1 MKKIMLVL
9 LAGTCCAACNNPAST
24 TGAPSAMPI
33 MGGSVNYA
41 YPKMGNTPVTWEKGD
56 PNNTAIV
63 LSSLK
68 AFENMDGDKA
78 MAAFADSVHWAAD
91 GIDQVYRKDT
101 LAAML
106 KRSFENTKSVKIEM
120 HDYESVVSK
129 DSSQAYVTRW
139 YKQII
144 TDKSGK
150 IDSMSVVEDA
160 KILNGKIVE
169 MDEKSRKYPVK
180 K

>member
-1 MKKIMLVL
+1 MLVL

-24 TGAPSAMPI
+24 TAAPSAMPI
-33 MGGSVNYA
+33 TGGSVNYS
-41 YPKMGNTPVTWEKGD
+41 YPKMGNTPISWEKGD
-56 PNNTAIV
+56 PRTIEIV

-68 AFENMDGDKA
+68 GYENMDVDKA
-78 MAAFADSVHWAAD
+78 MAGFADSVHWESD
-91 GIDQVYRKDT
+91 GVDQIYSKDSLT
-101 LAAML
+101 SML
-106 KRSFENTKSVKIEM
+106 KRNFNDTKSVKIEM

-129 DSSQAYVTRW
+129 DSSQAYVTVW

-150 IDSMSVVEDA
+150 IDSMSVVDDA
-160 KILNGKIVE
+160 KILHGKIVE
-169 MDEKSRKYPVK
+169 MDEKTRKYPVK